1 MNEPQI
7 RAEQDWPEGVA
18 LRDALSRGDTM
29 LARSGPIL
37 SHLLSDADRS
47 LFTDEIVARIRG
59 MLTDLAKRLLRVQ
72 ADATGSRAR
81 DEFVAQQ
88 LGGLTQALVA
98 SPALVSHCHALAIEW
113 LAIARLEET
122 ASLDPVLSPMLQDLI
137 GHDDPAI
144 ASTAMATIAAQT
156 RFTRA
161 QRRLELPLAEL
172 TGDLFHDL
180 LLSWREYN
188 HAELSSALERAE
200 VRLREGYDEAGGRTA
215 LLSRMVS
222 ALGKDAQDALFLDRA
237 GIPLFVTALSART
250 GQSRDLAAFALNEG
264 QSARLALGLRAAG
277 MKVPDVERQ
286 LLRIHPDSIPPA
298 ELDQIGTREAAQ
310 MIGQS
315 GKWIGV

>member
-1 MNEPQI
+1 MNEPKTKV
-7 RAEQDWPEGVA
+7 EQDWPEGVA

-29 LARSGPIL
+29 LARAGPIL
-37 SHLLSDADRS
+37 SHLLSDTDRS

-81 DEFVAQQ
+81 EEFMAQQ
-88 LGGLTQALVA
+88 LEGLTEALIA
-98 SPALVSHCHALAIEW
+98 SPALVAHCHALAIEW
-113 LAIARLEET
+113 QAIARLEE
-122 ASLDPVLSPMLQDLI
+122 ASSIDPVLSPMLQELI
-137 GHDDPAI
+137 GHEDPAI
-144 ASTAMATIAAQT
+144 AGTAMAALAAQT
-156 RFTRA
+156 RFARS
-161 QRRLELPLAEL
+161 QRRLELPFAEL

-180 LLSWREYN
+180 LLHWREYN

-200 VRLREGYDEAGGRTA
+200 VRLREEYDEAGGRAA
-215 LLSRMVS
+215 LLSRVVS
-222 ALGKDAQDALFLDRA
+222 ALGKDAQDALSIDYA
-237 GIPLFVTALSART
+237 GIALFLTALSART
-250 GQSRDLAAFALNEG
+250 GQSRDMAAFSLNEG

-286 LLRIHPDSIPPA
+286 LLRIHPDAMPPA